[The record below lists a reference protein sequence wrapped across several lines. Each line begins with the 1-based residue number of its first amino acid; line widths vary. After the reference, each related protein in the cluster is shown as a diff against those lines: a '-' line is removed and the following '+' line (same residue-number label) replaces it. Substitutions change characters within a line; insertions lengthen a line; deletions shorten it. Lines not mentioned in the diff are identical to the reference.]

1 MGLGRRI
8 SSLVARYLG
17 LSDGTVLTVGAV
29 SDGQVLTRSGN
40 TITGAAAG
48 GSIGGSTGS
57 VDNALLRANGA
68 GGSTVQAGAAAIL
81 TDNATLSLDGG
92 ANAIRLI
99 LDADAGQAKVL
110 SWRTNDVQRFA
121 IRVDG
126 ADDDAAF
133 RRYDDAGAFVA
144 NAWAVDRSTGV
155 MTVGELALTTPL
167 AVAQGGTG
175 SGTAAGAQTNLGI
188 VPKST
193 LTTAAF
199 PTTLAAAAVFANSS
213 DPRGGVIFRANQAGG
228 TSVKGYAATGTT
240 VESIMSLV
248 WDQTSTGYIN
258 TTVCLRESSSGKFVT
273 MGAYYKGSVMTISAD
288 KFTNLTTF
296 SANYAEVNLG
306 TAMMTRLL
314 GGATFAVR
322 INVSGGNRIFQYD
335 LDGSGWTTLHTVS
348 ETDFCTPD
356 QRGITADPSLA
367 AAGQAGLWL
376 YTWGAA
382 T

>member
-1 MGLGRRI
+1 MNAPENPIASILAFTDGAIPMG
-8 SSLVARYLG
+8 AKP
-17 LSDGTVLTVGAV
+17 T
-29 SDGQVLTRSGN
+29 DGQVLVRSGN

-57 VDNALLRANGA
+57 TDNALLRADGTGGA
-68 GGSTVQAGAAAIL
+68 TLQSSSATL
-81 TDNATLSLDGG
+81 TD
-92 ANAIRLI
+92 
-99 LDADAGQAKVL
+99 AGL
-110 SWRTNDVQRFA
+110 
-121 IRVDG
+121 
-126 ADDDAAF
+126 
-133 RRYDDAGAFVA
+133 
-144 NAWAVDRSTGV
+144 
-155 MTVGELALTTPL
+155 LTTATI
-167 AVAQGGTG
+167 AV
-175 SGTAAGAQTNLGI
+175 SGTLTTTQTNLGI

-213 DPRGGVIFRANQAGG
+213 DPRGGVIFRANQAAG

-248 WDQTSTGYIN
+248 WDATSTGYIN

-356 QRGITADPSLA
+356 QRGIAADPSLA
-367 AAGQAGLWL
+367 ATGQAGFWM
-376 YTWGAA
+376 YSWGAA
-382 T
+382 S